1 MEKLNVGTVVISD
14 GIQMWISL
22 AEKSGLRDSANSI
35 ILGFVFRHMNFDFGI
50 ASAKL
55 VEQNNLR
62 IERGI
67 GDIFSVFNTPV
78 PSDHKIAVFT
88 NMNGDATETIIGF
101 HTEFFDT
108 QSE

>member
-1 MEKLNVGTVVISD
+1 MKKLNVGTVEISD

-22 AEKSGLRDSANSI
+22 AEKEGLRDSANSTV
-35 ILGFVFRHMNFDFGI
+35 LDFVFKHMGLDFGI
-50 ASAKL
+50 ASDKL
-55 VEQNNLR
+55 VEQNKLR

-67 GDIFSVFNTPV
+67 GDIFSVFNLSPTL
-78 PSDHKIAVFT
+78 KITVFT
-88 NMNGDATETIIGF
+88 NLNGDATETIVGF